1 MMFDKGTDRLC
12 ILFYKG
18 TDRLRILFHKGTDR
32 FCIVSL
38 DKINLPFCCVTKR
51 DRLFL
56 TDMNRKE
63 ISMNDDSQKLNR
75 LTSRIFW
82 LAHDDQF
89 DRPIL
94 GYVRGDRFSLA
105 IDAGN
110 SAAHAAR
117 FAECLDA
124 EKLPCPTFTVIT
136 HWHWDH
142 TFGMHAV
149 PGMTIASRGTD
160 QMLRK
165 VATWNWTDD
174 AMNARLVNGE
184 DIAFC
189 DACIRLEYP
198 DQPHTGEENHPSVM
212 KDPLQRDRST
222 IRVVP
227 PIMAFE
233 GTLTLD
239 LGGVHA
245 VLIHVGGPH
254 SSDSVI
260 IYIPEEKALFLGDAD
275 GADHYFN
282 NGCYDKEKLTALLH
296 ALESLDFT
304 HTLPGH
310 DEPETKGKT
319 IAFLMEELAR
329 PTSGT

>member
-1 MMFDKGTDRLC
+1 
-12 ILFYKG
+12 
-18 TDRLRILFHKGTDR
+18 
-32 FCIVSL
+32 
-38 DKINLPFCCVTKR
+38 
-51 DRLFL
+51 
-56 TDMNRKE
+56 
-63 ISMNDDSQKLNR
+63 MNDHMQKLNQ
-75 LTSRIFW
+75 LTSRIYW
-82 LAHDDQF
+82 LAHEDLY

-94 GYVRGDRFSLA
+94 GYVHGDRFSIA

-110 SAAHAAR
+110 SAAHTAR
-117 FAECLDA
+117 FAESLVA

-149 PGMTIASRGTD
+149 PGMTIASHETD
-160 QMLRK
+160 LILRK
-165 VATWNWTDD
+165 VAKWTWTDD
-174 AMNARLVNGE
+174 AMNARLENGE

-189 DACIRLEYP
+189 DACIRLEYS
-198 DQPHTGEENHPSVM
+198 DQPHTGEENHTGVH
-212 KDPLQRDRST
+212 KDTWQRDRST

-227 PIMAFE
+227 PTMAFE

-245 VLIHVGGPH
+245 EMIHVGGPH

-282 NGCYDKEKLTALLH
+282 NGCYDREKLTALLH
-296 ALESLDFT
+296 VLESLDFT

-310 DEPETKGKT
+310 DEPETKEKT
-319 IAFLMEELAR
+319 IAFLMEELNKLN
-329 PTSGT
+329 SGT